1 MRLKVTGTV
10 VVDQAHLKK
19 ESDMKIMMYYD
30 GTDCTKEALPVVM
43 MRAKAFGAEVHVV
56 ASLPSGE
63 EKDLK
68 TIDRMNVDLDYIQSV
83 FETQQVPCETHLLIT
98 GRGAGEDIVTFAR
111 KHEVDEIVIAT
122 DRRTMMERLMANWMA
137 RRVMSD
143 TRCPVLLT

>member
-1 MRLKVTGTV
+1 M
-10 VVDQAHLKK
+10 
-19 ESDMKIMMYYD
+19 
-30 GTDCTKEALPVVM
+30 
-43 MRAKAFGAEVHVV
+43 V

-68 TIDRMNVDLDYIQSV
+68 TIDRMNVDLEYIQGV

-98 GRGAGEDIVTFAR
+98 GRGAGEDIVAIAR

-137 RRVMSD
+137 RRVVSD